1 MDLITRRSALVRL
14 SVVPFA
20 PLAARLRAQAQPA
33 GRRRI
38 FPGTSHTLLLEPDG
52 ALKGWPTGPTQ
63 NSSGE
68 LGQGHFD
75 PMEKYRLFPIP
86 GLGKVVAAG
95 AGWDTSFAVLADGR
109 VLSWGARGTGIRGI
123 TPLSYVEVRAEDGP
137 GTPTPT
143 PVAARVDAV
152 DLSVGSKHVLAL
164 ARDGT
169 VWAWGDGSNG
179 RLGIGPLPVIY
190 FKTNAPGSMSFVPFP
205 VQIPGLTDVM
215 AVSAGFDHSLAL
227 LKDGSI
233 RAWGGNKYGQ
243 VGDGTTVDR
252 ATPVLVPGIGKV
264 IEIAANAFSV
274 AVLAD
279 GRALTWGENLSRSLG
294 RAWKDDGTPAPT
306 PALVPGVING
316 RAVSV
321 GNAHVLVLT
330 QAGTIVS
337 WGWDAFGQAGQGTAN
352 ELGVPAGAVKGVTGV
367 HSVTA
372 SGNSSYAFLND
383 GRIVC
388 WGTGRSWISVRG
400 GAADVRGRGN
410 KTPILL
416 NVDGLDNG

>member
-1 MDLITRRSALVRL
+1 MDRITRRTALARL
-14 SVVPFA
+14 SAVPFA
-20 PLAARLRAQAQPA
+20 PLAARLRAQARPA
-33 GRRRI
+33 GLRRI
-38 FPGTSHTLLLEPDG
+38 FPGNYHTLLLEPDG

-63 NSSGE
+63 NRSGE
-68 LGQGHFD
+68 LGQGHVD
-75 PMEKYRLFPIP
+75 VLEKYRLR
-86 GLGKVVAAG
+86 
-95 AGWDTSFAVLADGR
+95 S
-109 VLSWGARGTGIRGI
+109 
-123 TPLSYVEVRAEDGP
+123 
-137 GTPTPT
+137 
-143 PVAARVDAV
+143 
-152 DLSVGSKHVLAL
+152 
-164 ARDGT
+164 
-169 VWAWGDGSNG
+169 
-179 RLGIGPLPVIY
+179 
-190 FKTNAPGSMSFVPFP
+190 
-205 VQIPGLTDVM
+205 IPGLTDVV

-233 RAWGGNKYGQ
+233 RAWGGNKFGQ

-252 ATPVLVPGIGKV
+252 ATPVLVPGIGKA
-264 IEIAANAFSV
+264 IAIAANAVSV

-279 GRALTWGENLSRSLG
+279 GRALTWGHNLSRSLG
-294 RAWKDDGTPAPT
+294 RAWKEDGTPAAT
-306 PALVPGVING
+306 PAAVPGIING

-330 QAGTIVS
+330 QAETIVS

-410 KTPILL
+410 RTPILL